1 MISFPDKQTSLDGGG
16 FGAVASWLCD
26 GEGSSSPL
34 FSAIDEALCAF
45 AFRRDEP
52 LTWWSNRLT
61 DLTGRSDSN
70 LVELCAS
77 DLVVASDRERFETG
91 VQTALDEGEASFV
104 AAFDTAERHVR
115 FGDCRIV
122 RLPENDLYFA
132 VVTETSEL
140 TDHRKTLNRVDT
152 IIYALDTELRFVYV
166 NDPWYESAAEWGHD
180 GSSVLGEH
188 IWTLFPAATET
199 RLYDEI
205 DTALETQQPNR
216 FEEYLPETEMW
227 METQVYPS
235 ADGVTVFARDITDEK
250 NRQRELERYETI
262 VETVDDGIYASD
274 DSLRFRSVNEAME
287 ELTGYCWDEL
297 VGEHVSFIA
306 DDEAVAEA
314 IRQRERLLAG
324 EIDVGKYEIP
334 IRTADGEEVPVEIR
348 FTALRVE
355 DGEFEGTVGVM
366 RDISERVERDRRL
379 QIERDRVTAMFENS
393 GDAIAYCEYD
403 GETPMIRAVNAAFEE
418 SFGVSEEVVGR
429 AIDEVVVPSEFQPE
443 ATDINHRTKRGEYIE
458 REVRRETTDGVRDFF
473 LRSIPI
479 RPGES
484 GERSYGVYTD
494 ITEQK
499 ERERELE
506 RYETIVETVSDGIY
520 TTDEQFRF
528 TSANDALVSMTG
540 YSRDELLG
548 STPELITSEE
558 TLAETT
564 RLRERILSGETETE
578 TTTIN
583 LRSVDGDEIP
593 VELRFRPLPSDD
605 ASEGKGTVG
614 VIRDITKR
622 VERERALRENEER
635 LRTVVENVPVILFAI
650 DVDGTFTLSE
660 GRGLSTFNADSE
672 DAVGNSVFDWLAD
685 YPAVIDDIERALS
698 GEPVDTIHEIRDGYF
713 ETWYQPIW
721 DGNEMTGVIGVSMDV
736 TARMRHEQ
744 ALTALHTATQ
754 EMLEADSAE
763 AIAKIAAEVGASVL
777 DLPGVAVFL
786 FDEETSVLRPVAHSD
801 DVPELVGEPT
811 SFEAGES
818 ITWQVFVTG
827 ETQVFDD
834 VRESEHV
841 YNPDTRLRS
850 GLYVPLGN
858 HGVFVSVDDRA
869 ATFEADAIE
878 LATIFAATTQA
889 ALDRV
894 SRESALREREQEL
907 EQQTERLERLHET
920 TELLRDIEHLLV
932 LSDSRSN
939 MVSEVCERLAET
951 DRFAMSWIGRPDET
965 ASQVIPEAW
974 AGTERGY
981 LDSVSL
987 TLDGDSETE
996 DKGEPAAMAIQSG
1009 DLTAIENVADVAG
1022 VTAGLQSDD
1031 WRPEALMRGYQS
1043 VVAIPLVYRDY
1054 SYGVLAVYA
1063 NRPDAFDALSREV
1076 FAELGET
1083 IAYAIN
1089 AIETKRGLLTD
1100 QTVELDLRVH
1110 DSDDL
1115 LQRLAG
1121 NLDCQV
1127 AYEGV
1132 VAGNEDEDHLF
1143 ITASMTDIEA
1153 VQSYLNGVVGVTNS
1167 RLVSE
1172 RDENALFEVTVTEPL
1187 FASALVERGAVPESI
1202 TASEESIRA
1211 VVNVPHTTEVREF
1224 VETLRARYPGLEL
1237 AARRNRER
1245 PVQTVQTCRAAFEER
1260 LTDRQQQ
1267 VLETAYLSGFFDSPR
1282 STTGQE
1288 VAASLDITQPTFI
1301 NHLRSAQ
1308 RKLFDQL
1315 YEVDVLDS

>member
-26 GEGSSSPL
+26 EEGSSSLL
-34 FSAIDEALCAF
+34 FSAIDEALCTF
-45 AFRRDEP
+45 AFKRDEP
-52 LTWWSNRLT
+52 LTWWSRRMT
-61 DLTGRSDSN
+61 DLTGRSDSD
-70 LVELCAS
+70 LVERRAK
-77 DLVVASDRERFETG
+77 DLVVASDRARFETG

-104 AAFDTAERHVR
+104 AAFDTEENHARL
-115 FGDCRIV
+115 GDCRIV
-122 RLPENDLYFA
+122 RLPETDLLFA
-132 VVTETSEL
+132 VVTEASVSEK
-140 TDHRKTLNRVDT
+140 HRETLDRVDT
-152 IIYALDTELRFVYV
+152 IIYALDTELRYVYV
-166 NDPWYESAAEWGHD
+166 NEQWYASAAEWGHD
-180 GSSVLGEH
+180 GSSVLGKH
-188 IWTLFPAATET
+188 IWTQFPKAAKTQ
-199 RLYDEI
+199 LHDEI
-205 DTALETQQPNR
+205 DVALKTQQSKT
-216 FEEYLPETEMW
+216 FEEYLPETETW
-227 METQVYPS
+227 MVTRLYPS
-235 ADGVTVFARDITDEK
+235 SDGVTVFSRDITEEK
-250 NRQRELERYETI
+250 NRQQELERYKTI
-262 VETVDDGIYASD
+262 VETVGDGIYALD
-274 DSLRFRSVNEAME
+274 DSLRFLSVNEAME
-287 ELTGYCWDEL
+287 ELTGYSRDEL
-297 VGEHVSFIA
+297 VGAHGSLIA
-306 DDEAVAEA
+306 DEKTVAKA
-314 IRQRERLLAG
+314 TRQRERLLAG
-324 EIDVGKYEIP
+324 EIDVGRYEIP
-334 IRTADGEEVPVEIR
+334 IRTTDDKEVPVEVR
-348 FTALRVE
+348 FTALPVE
-355 DGEFEGTVGVM
+355 DGNFKGTVGVM

-418 SFGVSEEVVGR
+418 CFGVSEEMVGQP
-429 AIDEVVVPSEFQPE
+429 IDNVVVPSELAAE
-443 ATDINHRTKRGEYIE
+443 ASDINQRTKTGEYIE
-458 REVRRETTDGVRDFF
+458 REVRRKTTNGVRDFF

-494 ITEQK
+494 ITERK

-540 YSRDELLG
+540 YGRDELLG

-558 TLAETT
+558 TLAKTT
-564 RLRERILSGETETE
+564 RLRRRILSGEAETE
-578 TTTIN
+578 ATTIN
-583 LRSVDGDEIP
+583 LRSANGDEIP
-593 VELRFRPLPSDD
+593 VELRFKPLPTDD
-605 ASEGKGTVG
+605 ESRGKTVG
-614 VIRDITKR
+614 VVRDITER
-622 VERERALRENEER
+622 VERERTLRENEER
-635 LRTVVENVPVILFAI
+635 LRTVVENVPVVLFAV
-650 DVDGTFTLSE
+650 DADGTFTLSE
-660 GRGLSTFNADSE
+660 GRGLSAFDADAG
-672 DAVGNSVFDWLAD
+672 DAVGDSIFDWLSD
-685 YPAVIDDIERALS
+685 YPAAIADIERALL
-698 GEPVDTIHEIRDGYF
+698 GESFDTIHEMHDAYF
-713 ETWYQPIW
+713 ETWYQPIR
-721 DGNEMTGVIGVSMDV
+721 DDDEVTGVIGVSMDV
-736 TARMRHEQ
+736 TARIRHEQ
-744 ALTALHTATQ
+744 VLTALHTATQ
-754 EMLEADSAE
+754 EMLDAE
-763 AIAKIAAEVGASVL
+763 STETVAQIAAEVGASVL
-777 DLPGVAVFL
+777 GLPGVAVYL
-786 FDEETSVLRPVAHSD
+786 FDEETNALRPVAHSD
-801 DVPELVGEPT
+801 DVPKLVGEPT
-811 SFEAGES
+811 PFEAGES
-818 ITWQVFVTG
+818 IAWQVFVTG
-827 ETQVFDD
+827 ETRVFDD

-841 YNPDTRLRS
+841 YNQDTRLRS

-858 HGVFVSVDDRA
+858 HGVFISVDDRT

-907 EQQTERLERLHET
+907 EQQTKRLERLHET

-932 LSDSRSN
+932 LADSRSN
-939 MVSEVCERLAET
+939 VVNEVCERLVET
-951 DRFAMSWIGRPDET
+951 DRFAMAWVGRPDET

-987 TLDGDSETE
+987 ALDDDSAMENR
-996 DKGEPAAMAIQSG
+996 GEPAVTTVQS
-1009 DLTAIENVADVAG
+1009 DALTVIENVADVAG
-1022 VTAGLQSDD
+1022 ATAGFQSDG
-1031 WRPEALMRGYQS
+1031 WRPESLMRGYQS
-1043 VVAIPLVYRDY
+1043 VVGIPLVYRDY

-1063 NRPDAFDALSREV
+1063 NRPDAFDALSRAV
-1076 FAELGET
+1076 FSELGET

-1100 QTVELDLRVH
+1100 RTVELDLRVH

-1115 LQRLAG
+1115 LQRLAASF
-1121 NLDCQV
+1121 DCRV
-1127 AYEGV
+1127 TYEGV
-1132 VAGNEDEDHLF
+1132 VAGDEDADHLF
-1143 ITASMTDIEA
+1143 ITISETDVEA
-1153 VQSYLNGVVGVTNS
+1153 VQSYLGDVVGVTNS

-1172 RDENALFEVTVTEPL
+1172 RDEESLFEVTVTEPL

-1202 TASEESIRA
+1202 TATEQSIRA

-1224 VETLRARYPGLEL
+1224 VETLRARYPDLGL

-1260 LTDRQQQ
+1260 LTDRQRQ

-1315 YEVDVLDS
+1315 YETNVR